1 MKKQKKLFPDIDG
14 PKYGIPFWVVGFQA
28 QTTNGNY
35 TELIETAPKGTIT
48 IKTRRDYLKWKEELS
63 DQICQWFNTMLT
75 TKWDKI
81 VSFKVKY
88 LCETDDH
95 FV

>member
-1 MKKQKKLFPDIDG
+1 MKKQKKLFPDLDG
-14 PKYGIPFWVVGFQA
+14 PKYGIPFKVIGFQA
-28 QTTNGNY
+28 QTVNGTY
-35 TELIETAPKGTIT
+35 TELIETEPKEMIVL
-48 IKTRRDYLKWKEELS
+48 KTRKDYIKWKGNLS
-63 DQICQWFNTMLT
+63 DQICNEFNKMLK

-81 VSFKVKY
+81 ISFKVRY